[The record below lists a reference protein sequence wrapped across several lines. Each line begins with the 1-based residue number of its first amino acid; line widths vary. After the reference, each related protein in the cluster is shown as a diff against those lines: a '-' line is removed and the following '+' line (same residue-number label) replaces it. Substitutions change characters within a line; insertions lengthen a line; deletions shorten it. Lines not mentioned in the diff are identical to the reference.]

1 VPATAALTI
10 IQEMLES
17 RTRTANAALALLDV
31 CAWVY
36 ALSATLHA
44 LV

>member
-1 VPATAALTI
+1 MIAVMI
-10 IQEMLES
+10 ES
-17 RTRTANAALALLDV
+17 RTRTANTTLALLDV